1 VAPAR
6 APQRHRPRPS
16 TARRRPGDLST
27 AGDGAGAPA
36 IEVDELKKVYP
47 GGTTALAGVSFAVG
61 QGEVFGFLG
70 PNGSGKTTTV
80 RILITLLRQN
90 SGAARVGGF
99 DTAGEPARV
108 RELIGYAGQ
117 AIGVDDDLTVHEN
130 LALQVLL
137 HRVSPAAIKEQAEQL
152 VETLGLSELLNQR
165 VGRLSGGLRRRVD
178 LAQALV
184 YRPAVLFLDEPT
196 TGLDPQSRGAL
207 WAHLRTL
214 SQEGMTIFLTTQY
227 LEEADRACDRVA
239 IIDQGQLVKIGSP
252 AKLKREVG
260 EGRLLLTLADEDD
273 RGRAADLVAACP
285 TVARVEPAGRG
296 DAVVAYVHDVRA
308 SVPRIIERLVDE
320 AIEVTA
326 LEQAQASL
334 DDVFLRYT
342 GSRPHSEAPTIRAVS
357 GLFAAAHGRRRR
369 P

>member
-1 VAPAR
+1 MRGAGGL
-6 APQRHRPRPS
+6 S
-16 TARRRPGDLST
+16 TARE
-27 AGDGAGAPA
+27 GAGAPA
-36 IEVDELKKVYP
+36 IEVDDLKKVYP

-61 QGEVFGFLG
+61 RGEVFGFLG

-80 RILITLLRQN
+80 RILVTLLRQS
-90 SGAARVGGF
+90 SGSARVGGF
-99 DTAGEPARV
+99 DTAREPARV

-137 HRVSPAAIKEQAEQL
+137 HRVAAIKDQAEQL
-152 VETLGLSELLNQR
+152 VEALGLSELLSQR

-184 YRPAVLFLDEPT
+184 YRPEVVFLDEPT

-214 SQEGMTIFLTTQY
+214 SGEGMTIFLTTQY

-239 IIDQGQLVKIGSP
+239 IINEGRLVKVGSP
-252 AKLKREVG
+252 AELKREVG

-273 RGRAADLVAACP
+273 RRRAADLVGAWPA
-285 TVARVEPAGRG
+285 VARVEPGGRG
-296 DAVVAYVHDVRA
+296 DPLVVYVHDVRA
-308 SVPRIIERLVDE
+308 SVPGIIQRLAEE

-342 GSRPHSEAPTIRAVS
+342 GSRPQSEAPTVRAVS

-369 P
+369 T